1 MKYDLDIIVP
11 VFREEGNIS
20 KTIEEIFKISEINFR
35 VLIVYDFDEDPTI
48 QVIKNNFDK
57 SQIICLKNKYQG
69 LNGAIKTGFENI
81 QSKAT
86 LLYPA
91 DDHEN
96 FNLIAKMFYKFC
108 EGYDIVCASRF
119 IDGGSYEGAP
129 LIKRLIVKFVSFTLT
144 NFTELPTKD
153 ATNGFRLFSRSI
165 VEKFPIESKKGFTF
179 SIELLAKAHRNN
191 YKITELP
198 EKWPV
203 RTSGKSKFS
212 YYTIPFYFKWYLYIL
227 MSAFKK

>member
-20 KTIEEIFKISEINFR
+20 KTIEEIFKIPEINFR
-35 VLIVYDFDEDPTI
+35 VIVVYDFDEDPTI

-57 SQIICLKNKYQG
+57 TQIICLKNKYQG

-96 FNLIAKMFYKFC
+96 FNLIS
-108 EGYDIVCASRF
+108 EILNIS
-119 IDGGSYEGAP
+119 
-129 LIKRLIVKFVSFTLT
+129 
-144 NFTELPTKD
+144 
-153 ATNGFRLFSRSI
+153 SI
-165 VEKFPIESKKGFTF
+165 VFKIFPSSRKTGTIISK
-179 SIELLAKAHRNN
+179 
-191 YKITELP
+191 
-198 EKWPV
+198 
-203 RTSGKSKFS
+203 S
-212 YYTIPFYFKWYLYIL
+212 YFI
-227 MSAFKK
+227 

>member
-20 KTIEEIFKISEINFR
+20 KTIEEIFKIPDINFR
-35 VLIVYDFDEDPTI
+35 LLVVYDFDEDPTI

-96 FNLIAKMFYKFC
+96 FNLISEMFYKFC

-129 LIKRLIVKFVSFTLT
+129 IIKRLIVKFVSFTLT
-144 NFTELPTKD
+144 NFTSLPTKD
-153 ATNGFRLFSRSI
+153 ATNGFRLFSKSI

-203 RTSGKSKFS
+203 RTSGESKFS
-212 YYTIPFYFKWYLYIL
+212 YYTIPFYFRWFLYIL

>member
-1 MKYDLDIIVP
+1 MKYDLDIIIP

-20 KTIEEIFKISEINFR
+20 KTIEEIFKIQEINFR
-35 VLIVYDFDEDPTI
+35 ILVVYDFDEDPTI

-96 FNLIAKMFYKFC
+96 FNLISEMFYKFN

-144 NFTELPTKD
+144 NFTSLPTKD
-153 ATNGFRLFSRSI
+153 ATNGFRLFSKSI

-179 SIELLAKAHRNN
+179 SIELLAKAYRYN

-203 RTSGKSKFS
+203 RTSGESKFS
-212 YYTIPFYFKWYLYIL
+212 YYTIPFYLKWYLYIL
-227 MSAFKK
+227 MSAFRK